1 MTLQDRI
8 HHIDKIIIHRKKQ
21 NIFMEED
28 VIKSLNNFY
37 NEYWKISYIRDK
49 YKKHITCDEL
59 DYLMNKHFGT
69 LVKIETLQDLPNK

>member
-1 MTLQDRI
+1 MKTLKSKER
-8 HHIDKIIIHRKKQ
+8 
-21 NIFMEED
+21 
-28 VIKSLNNFY
+28 IKSDVMGDYHSFYYDDVKEALNNFY
-37 NEYWKISYIRDK
+37 NEYWEISYIGDK